1 MAARIYTSIRPYLG
15 GLALVAGSFG
25 LLAFVLLIP
34 LAIFSTHFWTGFSP
48 DGPGLAP
55 AEREASIASSL
66 RSDAVCIFA
75 PLFVGSVTLIA
86 YGFYE
91 AGVEQKRQFDSGNE

>member
-1 MAARIYTSIRPYLG
+1 MAARSSNGIRSYLG
-15 GLALVAGSFG
+15 GLALAFGCFG

-34 LAIFSTHFWTGFSP
+34 LAMFSTHFWTGFSP
-48 DGPGLAP
+48 DGPGMAP

-66 RSDAVCIFA
+66 RSDAVCVFA
-75 PLFVGSVTLIA
+75 PLLLGSVTLIA

-91 AGVEQKRQFDSGNE
+91 AYMEQKRKSDSGSA